1 MKKIFLFI
9 CIITMLILV
18 GCNNTPTTGGNN
30 DYPTGAEEIKVDNF
44 NDYFDVKVTTDI
56 SENYF
61 EEDAQCSKQTKAV
74 SYVAFIPKTNYS
86 AVVVELKFQLNS
98 KISIGYSNIG
108 DPVNSSEQTIT
119 LNNGI
124 TNKSFTITKENDYT
138 YKVVSGSNNIT
149 ITSVTGYV
157 MPGKD
162 IYELNEYENALQNQ
176 TLEDSNLV
184 KNELETVINNYKNKF
199 NNANSYKYTPTSYY
213 EFKSIYGT
221 GRDATNEVNLGNN
234 GYSVDIENKI
244 YSTSLYNYYVKNDS
258 VYRQYKNQFGLVEEN
273 IEENMK
279 PETFIS
285 EISPSFEGL
294 FDENAIYEK
303 NGNEYYGY
311 ITLDK
316 MANDNIS
323 EYFKSHL
330 QNYNITSNWDKF
342 VVKYS
347 FLLVDESF
355 LFEVELHYA
364 NALYPN
370 EYYDNTIV
378 YGFKISSLNKAQPT
392 IYVAG
397 KDSFALE
404 DNKEDALKY
413 LTGLV
418 EVDSN
423 TTKIKLSTCNTHTD
437 EPSSRDKN
445 YLPIRIKES
454 GIYEFYIDGR
464 KIDIYSAETDYTSQY
479 YYNAGLYYYYESYVP
494 YGKTDITI
502 QVVGTELNDYADM
515 NNPLDITGNT
525 IDIYLEN
532 VKDKQ
537 AFKFVPAETGLYE
550 FIFEEHYIRIYA
562 YTLDDFNSYFDATSY
577 YHSIYFEEGKQY
589 ILTVD
594 HSDYDIEILSTTIG
608 IDYVGMPNIE
618 TPEITSEPT
627 EVLFG
632 NNLSHWYF
640 DIATAGYYILNVNQT
655 GGYGSDTIH
664 ICDEYG
670 DTYGVKE
677 VKVTLLDGTKAFYL
691 TEGRHYARFD
701 ITSNSY
707 FKGTINYELKVPT
720 LIKEQEVILSFDNYV
735 EVSETLP
742 TIGSKLTI
750 WFEITEKCNLLS
762 PTTGLGR
769 IYYEDGRIVQRNSST
784 NYIDVFHNSVECYC
798 WKELE
803 PGKYYMISENID
815 TSGSSRTVKE
825 SFRLQKLDEDPLQF
839 YYMQAHPEVS
849 REDITIKNYYFKY
862 WGYELAIY
870 EVAGQDYGQELWT
883 ETIGTYEFKYSN
895 SNRILAYKDGKLITL
910 TEMYESWP
918 EEELRYREDAIKYFY
933 EKHLEFYSELYE

>member
-18 GCNNTPTTGGNN
+18 GCNNTPTIGGNN
-30 DYPTGAEEIKVDNF
+30 DYPAGAEEIKVDNF

-61 EEDAQCSKQTKAV
+61 EDDAQCSKQTKAV

-86 AVVVELKFQLNS
+86 AVVVELKFKLNS
-98 KISIGYSNIG
+98 KISMGYSNIG
-108 DPVNSSEQTIT
+108 DPVNSVEQTIT
-119 LNNGI
+119 LNKGI

-138 YKVVSGSNNIT
+138 YNVVSGSNNIT
-149 ITSVTGYV
+149 IKSVTGYV

-162 IYELNEYENALQNQ
+162 IYELNEYENVLQTQ
-176 TLEDSNLV
+176 TLENSNIV
-184 KNELETVINNYKNKF
+184 KSELETVINTYKEKF

-221 GRDATNEVNLGNN
+221 GRDVTNKVNLGNN
-234 GYSVDIENKI
+234 GYSVDKENKI

-273 IEENMK
+273 VKENMDIN
-279 PETFIS
+279 TFIDDVA
-285 EISPSFEGL
+285 PSFEGL
-294 FDENAIYEK
+294 FDENAIYVK
-303 NGNEYYGY
+303 NGTEYYGY

-316 MANDNIS
+316 MSNDNIVG
-323 EYFKSHL
+323 YFKEHL
-330 QNYNITSNWDKF
+330 QNHKITSNWDKF

-347 FLLVDESF
+347 YLIQDESF

-364 NALYPN
+364 NALYDN
-370 EYYDNTIV
+370 EYYDNTAV

-418 EVDSN
+418 EVDSS
-423 TTKIKLSTCNTHTD
+423 TTEIKFSICNTQQG
-437 EPSSRDKN
+437 EASSGDRN

-454 GIYEFYIDGR
+454 GLYEFYIDGR
-464 KIDIYSAETDYTSQY
+464 KVDIYSAETNYTSQY
-479 YYNAGLYYYYESYVP
+479 YYNEGLYYYYESYVP

-502 QVVGTELNDYADM
+502 QVVGSELDDYADM
-515 NNPLDITGNT
+515 DNALDITGNT
-525 IDIYLEN
+525 LPVYLEN

-537 AFKFVPAETGLYE
+537 AFKFIPAETGLYE
-550 FIFEEHYIRIYA
+550 FIFEDQYITICA
-562 YTLDDFNSYFDATSY
+562 YNINDFNSYFDATSY
-577 YHSIYFEEGKQY
+577 YHTIYFEGGIEY
-589 ILTVD
+589 VLTVE
-594 HSDYDIEILSTTIG
+594 HNNQEIDIVDTTID
-608 IDYVGMPNIE
+608 IDYIGMPSIE
-618 TPEITSEPT
+618 APEITSEPI

-632 NNLSHWYF
+632 NNLFHCYF
-640 DIATAGYYILNVNQT
+640 DIIKPGYYVLNVNQT
-655 GGYGSDTIH
+655 AGYESDSIH
-664 ICDEYG
+664 LCNEYG
-670 DTYGVKE
+670 DTSGVKE
-677 VKVTLLDGTKAFYL
+677 VKVTLEDGTKAFYL
-691 TEGRHYARFD
+691 TEGRHYVGFD
-701 ITSNSY
+701 IYSNTY
-707 FKGTINYELKVPT
+707 FKGTISYELKVPT
-720 LIKEQEVILSFDNYV
+720 VIKEEKITLSFENYSN
-735 EVSETLP
+735 VSEILP

-750 WFEITEKCNLLS
+750 WFEIHEKCNLLS

-769 IYYEDGRIVQRNSST
+769 IYYEDGRIVQRYYNT
-784 NYIDVFHNSVECYC
+784 NCNDVFHGNIECYC

-803 PGKYYMISENID
+803 PGKYYMILENID

-849 REDITIKNYYFKY
+849 R
-862 WGYELAIY
+862 
-870 EVAGQDYGQELWT
+870 
-883 ETIGTYEFKYSN
+883 
-895 SNRILAYKDGKLITL
+895 
-910 TEMYESWP
+910 
-918 EEELRYREDAIKYFY
+918 
-933 EKHLEFYSELYE
+933 

>member
-1 MKKIFLFI
+1 MKKLFLLI
-9 CIITMLILV
+9 CVVTMLLLV
-18 GCNNTPTTGGNN
+18 GCNDNQPSTGGNN
-30 DYPTGAEEIKVDNF
+30 YPDGAEEIKVDNF

-61 EEDAQCSKQTKAV
+61 EDNGQYLKQTKAV
-74 SYVAFIPKTNYS
+74 SYVAFVPKNNYS
-86 AVVVELKFQLNS
+86 KVTVELKFQLNS

-108 DPVNSSEQTIT
+108 DLVESNEQSIT

-138 YKVVSGSNNIT
+138 YNVVSGSNTIT

-162 IYELNEYENALQNQ
+162 IYELNEYETALQTQ
-176 TLEDSNLV
+176 TTEDSNLV
-184 KNELETVINNYKNKF
+184 KSELETVINNYEYKF

-221 GRDATNEVNLGNN
+221 GRDTTNKVNLGNN
-234 GYSVDIENKI
+234 GYSVDVQNKI

-273 IEENMK
+273 VEEDMS

-285 EISPSFEGL
+285 EVSPSFEGL
-294 FDENAIYEK
+294 FDENAIYVK
-303 NGNEYYGY
+303 NGTEYYGY

-316 MANDNIS
+316 MSNDYIS

-347 FLLVDESF
+347 YLLNDESF
-355 LFEVELHYA
+355 LYEVELHYA

-378 YGFKISSLNKAQPT
+378 YGFKISNLNKENLT

-423 TTKIKLSTCNTHTD
+423 TTEIKFSTCNTHTG
-437 EPSSRDKN
+437 EPSSMDRN

-454 GIYEFYIDGR
+454 GLYEFYIDGR
-464 KIDIYSAETDYTSQY
+464 KIEIYSAETNYTSQY

-502 QVVGTELNDYADM
+502 QVVGSELNDYADM
-515 NNPLDITGNT
+515 NNPVDILDNT
-525 IDIYLEN
+525 IDVYLEN

-550 FIFEEHYIRIYA
+550 FIFEEQFIRIYA

-577 YHSIYFEEGKQY
+577 YHSIYFEKGKQY
-589 ILTVD
+589 ILTVE
-594 HSDYDIEILSTTIG
+594 HSNHDIDILSTTIG
-608 IDYVGMPNIE
+608 IEYVGMPNME
-618 TPEITSEPT
+618 TPEIKSEPT

-632 NNLSHWYF
+632 NNLSYWYF
-640 DIATAGYYILNVNQT
+640 DITTAGYYLLNVNKT
-655 GGYGSDTIH
+655 GGYGSNTIH

-677 VKVTLLDGTKAFYL
+677 VKVALPDGTKAFYL

-720 LIKEQEVILSFDNYV
+720 IIKEQEIILSFDNYV
-735 EVSETLP
+735 EVSEILP

-784 NYIDVFHNSVECYC
+784 NYTDVFHNNIECYC

-803 PGKYYMISENID
+803 PGKYYMILENVD

-839 YYMQAHPEVS
+839 YYMQAHPKVA
-849 REDITIKNYYFKY
+849 REDIIIKNYYFKY

-870 EVAGQDYGQELWT
+870 EVAGQDYGQTPWT
-883 ETIGTYEFKYSN
+883 ETIGAYEFKYNN
-895 SNRILAYKDGKLITL
+895 SNRIFAYKDGKLMTL
-910 TEMYESWP
+910 SEMYESWP
-918 EEELRYREDAIKYFY
+918 EEELKYREDAIKYFY